1 MSADAIDYDLQN
13 VECQR
18 LLPVMEET
26 FYRSGVGLAPGVKG
40 TNLKW
45 GAGSGNENFLTELS
59 QILEFLH
66 ICLSEVDGPV
76 PTRPPGSSIYDFYP
90 VAKSRQDHH
99 GSQSE

>member
-1 MSADAIDYDLQN
+1 MSADVTNYDLQN

-26 FYRSGVGLAPGVKG
+26 FIEVIGPCAWCEGNHFKVGSPGP
-40 TNLKW
+40 
-45 GAGSGNENFLTELS
+45 GNENFLAELS
-59 QILEFLH
+59 KSLEFLH
-66 ICLSEVDGPV
+66 IFLSEVNGPV
-76 PTRPPGSSIYDFYP
+76 PTRPTGSSIYDCYA